1 MTYRLLLACFV
12 WAILSIPSQGQ
23 SYFSK
28 IYSFE
33 QQGTQRFISVEPVD
47 TNLFWLQTLKWL
59 PGGSGLTGY
68 YYMDGEGNLVDSF
81 FYETK
86 GLFVKAL
93 PANNYIIKDDFI
105 YQLLSYRDSLNP
117 HDIYV
122 SSRSERDSVAMFPI
136 DFRRP
141 EWDRIRLNSMTLYQ
155 DTIYMFGVS
164 YMSGEP
170 TQHDIFMIK
179 MDLQGNMIWLKD
191 LDHYER
197 YEYSHFIMSNILE
210 KDGYFYFTNIGN
222 DPVTDHHNSRV
233 YKVSSEGEVVWR
245 SAMENEAVFFRSVP
259 PDIAFTADS
268 SAIVWMNNRILY
280 LEDVDNDYEVWQ
292 NKSYNPISLTL
303 LDTADGSFIED
314 YLHIKDS
321 IYNKF
326 AILNVITSRFNG
338 DYIFA
343 GLWEN
348 LNGDINQWVNPLIGR
363 VNPSGEFKWVRLV
376 ADRWGDE
383 FTAESF
389 TSVEE
394 AHNGDLV
401 LIGNLNRLASTD
413 PKPAWVM
420 RIGPEGCVPGHTY
433 CTEDTLIINH
443 PNIMVTSATPQLQR
457 QKLEVYPNPLSSGQ
471 TVYLGFPEAG
481 FPLRGIADVRW
492 INAAGQPVAEQ
503 RLTLVERAGYRTRVP
518 PKVPPGMYFVEMRV
532 GGEQYV
538 ARVVVER

>member
-1 MTYRLLLACFV
+1 MIYRLLLLGFLLGSMNTQLC
-12 WAILSIPSQGQ
+12 SQN
-23 SYFSK
+23 YFSK
-28 IYSFE
+28 LYPFE
-33 QQGTQRFISVEPVD
+33 QGTHKFKSVHSVD
-47 TNLFWLQTLKWL
+47 SNLFWLQSLKWF

-68 YYMDGEGNLVDSF
+68 YYMDEKGNLVDSF
-81 FYETK
+81 FFETK
-86 GLFVKAL
+86 GLFLKAT
-93 PANNYIIKDDFI
+93 PVNNYIFKDDMI
-105 YQLLSYRDSLNP
+105 YQLCTYRDTYTD

-122 SSRSERDSVAMFPI
+122 SSISQRDSVDFFPI
-136 DFRRP
+136 DFQRP
-141 EWDRIRLNSMTLYQ
+141 EWDRVFLSTMTWYE
-155 DTIYMFGVS
+155 DHIYMFGVG
-164 YMSGEP
+164 YISGEP
-170 TQHDIFMIK
+170 REHDIFMIK
-179 MDLQGNMIWLKD
+179 MDFDGNMIWLKD
-191 LDHYER
+191 IDHYQ
-197 YEYSHFIMSNILE
+197 FIDQIHDITSNVLE
-210 KDGYFYFTNIGN
+210 KEGYFYFTNN
-222 DPVTDHHNSRV
+222 ANLSFNNHSRV
-233 YKVSSEGEVVWR
+233 YKVSKDGELIWR
-245 SAMENEAVFFRSVP
+245 SDLEDQVVDVDAST
-259 PDIAFTADS
+259 PDITFTADS
-268 SAIVWMNNRILY
+268 SAVVWMNNRVLR
-280 LEDVDNDYEVWQ
+280 LEDVDNDWEVYQ
-292 NKSYNPISLTL
+292 NSSFNPISLTL

-401 LIGNLNRLASTD
+401 LVGNLNRLASTD

-420 RIGPEGCVPGHTY
+420 RIGPEGCVPGYTY

-503 RLTLVERAGYRTRVP
+503 RLTLVEQAGYRTRVP
-518 PKVPPGMYFVEMRV
+518 PNITPGMYFVEMRA
-532 GGEQYV
+532 GEQQYV